1 MSPTPLLTLLTLVM
15 CGTALSAHAQ
25 KVNLQG
31 MLGRKA
37 LIMVDGSAPKS
48 VAPGE
53 THQGVTVISTVGD
66 QAVLEIKGQR
76 HTVRVGESPASVGGT
91 GPPRGNKIVLTADS
105 GGHFMTQGSINGR
118 SVMFMVDTGATAIAL
133 DAAQAQSMG
142 INFRKGRQ
150 IQLGT
155 ANGITPGWV
164 VKLSSVR
171 IGDVEVHEIDAI
183 VVQQAM
189 PIVLLGN
196 SFLTRFQMRREN
208 DMMVLERRY

>member
-1 MSPTPLLTLLTLVM
+1 
-15 CGTALSAHAQ
+15 
-25 KVNLQG
+25 
-31 MLGRKA
+31 
-37 LIMVDGSAPKS
+37 
-48 VAPGE
+48 
-53 THQGVTVISTVGD
+53 
-66 QAVLEIKGQR
+66 
-76 HTVRVGESPASVGGT
+76 
-91 GPPRGNKIVLTADS
+91 VLTADS